1 MIQPTFSLI
10 KIKDIQKNCFIL
22 ENGSLRAVI
31 EVTGVNL
38 SLLSEQEQE
47 TLISQFRRLLDGL
60 DFPLE
65 ILTISRQENIAD
77 YLKTLNLRLNQ
88 EDNMLIKFQLEEY
101 IAFLKDYLDNHN
113 IMKKIFYLIVPYDV
127 LDIKFAILPKNKKEQ
142 SLIDQSF
149 ESKLQQL
156 EIRAN
161 YLQEAISA
169 MGLQSHRLSDIEL
182 IELMFEVYN
191 PNLRWQ
197 QLPSQ
202 VIQKLTEQ
210 L

>member
-127 LDIKFAILPKNKKEQ
+127 LDIKFAIFPKNKKEQ

>member
-1 MIQPTFSLI
+1 MTLPTFSLI
-10 KIKDIQKNCFIL
+10 KIKDIQRDCFIL

-31 EVTGVNL
+31 EVSGVNL
-38 SLLSEQEQE
+38 SLLSEQEQS
-47 TLISQFRRLLDGL
+47 TLISQFRNLIDGL

-65 ILTISRQENIAD
+65 ILVLSRQENIAD
-77 YLKTLNLRLNQ
+77 YLKTLELKLNQ
-88 EDNMLIKFQLEEY
+88 EENMLIKFQLEEY
-101 IAFLKDYLDNHN
+101 ISFLKDYLDNHN
-113 IMKKIFYLIVPYDV
+113 IMKKIFYLVVPYDV
-127 LDIKFAILPKNKKEQ
+127 LEAKFSLFSKDKKNQ

-149 ESKLQQL
+149 EAKLQQL
-156 EIRAN
+156 TIRIN
-161 YLQEAISA
+161 FLQEAVSS
-169 MGLQSHRLSDIEL
+169 MGLQSHRLTDLEL

-202 VIQKLTEQ
+202 VIQKLAEQ

>member
-113 IMKKIFYLIVPYDV
+113 IMKKIFYLIVPYDI
-127 LDIKFAILPKNKKEQ
+127 LDIKFAIFPKNKKEQ